1 MANIDTDTDPTGDA
15 AGQRPAA
22 PADPRR
28 WWALAVL
35 CLSLVLITLDNTVL
49 NVALPTLAKELDATT
64 SQLQWIVDS
73 YQLVFAGLLFTAGSL
88 ADRYG
93 RKGMLSLGLVVF
105 GVGTTAAAL
114 STSADALILTRA
126 FMGIGGA
133 MIMPA
138 TLSILGTV
146 FPDARERTRAI
157 AIWAAMAAVGIA
169 LGPVL
174 GGVLLAHFSWG
185 SIFWVNVPVVIVAL
199 VAGAVI
205 LPTSKD
211 PSPGRVDI
219 LGSLLSIVALVA
231 LVFAVIEAPDKGW
244 TSSIVIVSFLVG
256 FGALLAFV
264 AWESHCDHPMLDMKL
279 FRNRGFSIGSLTL
292 MLSYFGAL
300 GTYFLYTQQ
309 LQFVL
314 GYSALRAGVYSI
326 PFAIALV
333 AFSLQTPKLIHRFG
347 TARVAGTGMA
357 VMALGIGLR
366 ALSTPTSGFPILL
379 VSLVITGIGVG
390 LVVAPSTGA
399 IMGSLSPDQAGVG
412 SAMNDAAR
420 QIGAAAGVAVL
431 GSIWS
436 TVYRSSMGSASLPAD
451 VPAAAIEQTRESVGS
466 ALHAAS
472 TLPSSQA
479 SELLDAAHAAF
490 VHGANAAVLVGAGVV
505 VVASVLAFRLLP
517 KGNATATS
525 QSGSDLA
532 QAEAA
537 LIDSVPGVE
546 GPEGLH

>member
-1 MANIDTDTDPTGDA
+1 MVPYGPPGGPAGDVA
-15 AGQRPAA
+15 L
-22 PADPRR
+22 DPRR

-49 NVALPTLAKELDATT
+49 NVALPTLAKELDAST

-93 RKGMLSLGLVVF
+93 RKGMLTLGLVVF
-105 GVGTTAAAL
+105 GIGTTAAAL
-114 STSADALILTRA
+114 SSSAEALIVTRA
-126 FMGIGGA
+126 FMGVGGA
-133 MIMPA
+133 MIMPS

-146 FPDARERTRAI
+146 FPDAQERTRAI

-185 SIFWVNVPVVIVAL
+185 SIFMVNVPVVILAIG
-199 VAGAVI
+199 AGHVF

-211 PSPGRVDI
+211 PAPGRIDV
-219 LGSLLSIVALVA
+219 LGSLLSIVGLVA
-231 LVFAVIEAPDKGW
+231 VVFAVIEAPDQGW
-244 TSSIVIVSFLVG
+244 TSSVVVTSGLLGI
-256 FGALLAFV
+256 GALTAFV
-264 AWESHCDHPMLDMKL
+264 AWESHCDHPMLDIAL
-279 FRNRGFSIGSLTL
+279 FKSRGFSVGSLTL

-314 GYSALRAGVYSI
+314 GYSALRAGIYSV
-326 PFAIALV
+326 PFALALV
-333 AFSLQTPKLIHRFG
+333 VFSLQTPRFIHRFG
-347 TARVAGTGMA
+347 TARVAGTGMS
-357 VMALGIGLR
+357 VMAVGIGLR
-366 ALSTPTSGFPILL
+366 AVSTSSSGFLPLL
-379 VSLVITGIGVG
+379 VSLVIIGVGVG

-399 IMGSLSPDQAGVG
+399 IMGSLPPDQAGVG

-420 QIGAAAGVAVL
+420 QIGAATGVAVL

-436 TVYRSSMGSASLPAD
+436 SVYRSSFPTSLQSVGVSASALD
-451 VPAAAIEQTRESVGS
+451 ESRQSVGS

-472 TLPSSQA
+472 ELSPDA
-479 SELLDAAHAAF
+479 GARLLDAARSAF
-490 VHGANAAVLVGAGVV
+490 VHGSNVAN
-505 VVASVLAFRLLP
+505 VVAAIVVAVAAGLAFRFLP
-517 KGNATATS
+517 RGNAN
-525 QSGSDLA
+525 QGSDATLA
-532 QAEAA
+532 LEGEEA
-537 LIDSVPGVE
+537 LIDAVPGLQ
-546 GPEGLH
+546 GPEGLESPRP

>member
-1 MANIDTDTDPTGDA
+1 MANIETDRIPADDGAGPPTT
-15 AGQRPAA
+15 PV
-22 PADPRR
+22 ADPRR

-49 NVALPTLAKELDATT
+49 NVALPTLAKELDAST

-105 GVGTTAAAL
+105 GIGTTAAAL
-114 STSADALILTRA
+114 STSANALILTRA

-146 FPDARERTRAI
+146 FPDAKERTRAI

-185 SIFWVNVPVVIVAL
+185 SIFWVNVPVVLVAL
-199 VAGAVI
+199 VAGALI

-211 PSPGRVDI
+211 PSPGRVDV

-244 TSSIVIVSFLVG
+244 TSSLVIASFLFG
-256 FGALLAFV
+256 FGALIAFV

-279 FRNRGFSIGSLTL
+279 FKSRGFSVGSLTL

-326 PFAIALV
+326 PFAVALV

-357 VMALGIGLR
+357 VMAVGIGLR
-366 ALSTPTSGFPILL
+366 ALSTSTSGFGILL
-379 VSLVITGIGVG
+379 VALVITGIGVG

-420 QIGAAAGVAVL
+420 QIGAATGVAVL

-436 TVYRSSMGSASLPAD
+436 TVYRSSLGSASLPAD
-451 VPAAAIEQTRESVGS
+451 LPPAAVEQTRESVGS

-472 TLPSSQA
+472 TLPPNQA
-479 SELLDAAHAAF
+479 SDLLDAAHSAF
-490 VHGANAAVLVGAGVV
+490 VRGTNVAVLVGAA
-505 VVASVLAFRLLP
+505 VVAVASILAFRLLP
-517 KGNATATS
+517 KGNATATTD
-525 QSGSDLA
+525 SDLVM
-532 QAEAA
+532 AEEA

-546 GPEGLH
+546 GPEGLG